1 MLTKEEYEGLPEKAR
16 GAFTQEGDLF
26 VPAKDAKLK
35 QTLNELDSKY
45 KEASS
50 KLSEYEQNQ
59 AKLQSEAERK
69 ALDKLKSEGKFD
81 EILADFDRRSNE
93 TKKQYEDRLERMANQ
108 IKTEK
113 RSALVADLAAELA
126 TDKGSRAFKA
136 LVQSRIDIDA
146 ETGKVTFLNDDGS
159 ASSLDLNGFK
169 AELMKDD
176 SLSPLL
182 KADLVTQ
189 GGGNANGNA
198 GGSASVKTMKRSQ
211 FEALDPKSKM
221 EFTRTGGK
229 IT

>member
-1 MLTKEEYEGLPEKAR
+1 MADLTAEQFEQVPDFLKADYV
-16 GAFTQEGDLF
+16 QEGEVYRHASDLK
-26 VPAKDAKLK
+26 VG
-35 QTLNELDSKY
+35 
-45 KEASS
+45 
-50 KLSEYEQNQ
+50 
-59 AKLQSEAERK
+59 
-69 ALDKLKSEGKFD
+69 KLKSSLDGLDQKLKEFEKGEHAKIEAAQAAALEKLKKEGKVD
-81 EILADFDRRSNE
+81 EILADADRRIGETTKQFNE
-93 TKKQYEDRLERMANQ
+93 RFERMANQ

-113 RSALVADLAAELA
+113 RSALVSDLAAELA

-136 LVQSRIDIDA
+136 LVQSRIDVDA

-221 EFTRTGGK
+221 EFTRAGGK
-229 IT
+229 IN